1 MSSTKLGKIM
11 AVIFV
16 IAGIGFVIGAFVFRS
31 HSTQFYADAK
41 ETTAT
46 IDTIYEY
53 EEYDNV
59 NDEYETKHDVYIS
72 YDTQEGEHYSDVKLG
87 WYYTGMEEG
96 QTITVHYDPDD
107 PEDVRAKEGS
117 TFGFV
122 GMLIMG
128 IVFAIMGAGFA
139 FAVRFENRAFNG
151 HTDGK

>member
-1 MSSTKLGKIM
+1 M
-11 AVIFV
+11 
-16 IAGIGFVIGAFVFRS
+16 
-31 HSTQFYADAK
+31 
-41 ETTAT
+41 
-46 IDTIYEY
+46 
-53 EEYDNV
+53 N
-59 NDEYETKHDVYIS
+59 
-72 YDTQEGEHYSDVKLG
+72 
-87 WYYTGMEEG
+87 
-96 QTITVHYDPDD
+96 DD